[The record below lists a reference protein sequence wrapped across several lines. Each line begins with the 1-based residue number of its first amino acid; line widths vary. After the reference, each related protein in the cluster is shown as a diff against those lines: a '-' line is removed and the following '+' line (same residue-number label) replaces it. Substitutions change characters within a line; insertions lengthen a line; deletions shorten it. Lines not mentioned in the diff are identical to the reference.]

1 MRWELG
7 GPGISSDCL
16 LESQA
21 ASQLTSRAR
30 EPGMRAAAQEAGLLP
45 VPAAPWSPQGLEV
58 GDLVPQSSTQES
70 QLSFC

>member
-1 MRWELG
+1 MRWGLG

-16 LESQA
+16 LERQG

-30 EPGMRAAAQEAGLLP
+30 EPGMHAAAQEAGLLP
-45 VPAAPWSPQGLEV
+45 VSAAPWRPQDLEA
-58 GDLVPQSSTQES
+58 GDLVPQSSAQES